1 MRPLRFQLHLELMF
15 ASYKGSMFHL
25 PVRRLW
31 IWKCSLLKLA
41 SCLHSS
47 SKTARPE
54 THSADQEKKQKNL
67 LIFLAWIWPVSI
79 HYSLVLH
86 GNYLLFPYVL
96 AQWSHS
102 CLLGTAEPNQDKI
115 FLASTCGTHGLSLF
129 FLRGNPST
137 ETELIQEVYS
147 ENWCDS

>member
-25 PVRRLW
+25 PVKKTLNLKMFT
-31 IWKCSLLKLA
+31 IKASLLPSFLFQDSQTRNPQCWPRK
-41 SCLHSS
+41 
-47 SKTARPE
+47 E
-54 THSADQEKKQKNL
+54 TKKPTN
-67 LIFLAWIWPVSI
+67 FLAWIWPVSI